1 MTSDFVNQKIKENKP
16 YEDDQFPHTLNSLL
30 EPQADNCEI
39 THQTEMLF
47 TSAIWRR
54 ASQIYKNAIVL
65 PKKGNI

>member
-39 THQTEMLF
+39 THQTELLF

-54 ASQIYKNAIVL
+54 AS
-65 PKKGNI
+65 